1 MALTVRQKKFVEEYL
16 RLGIGKEAAINAGYS
31 PRSAEQQASRML
43 AMPEVQA
50 YRRELEQKL
59 FDEMGISE
67 AWIGRRL
74 VEIVDR
80 SMTAVPHMVWDP
92 DERKKVHDGDWVF
105 DAETPSKRCMSWRY
119 RWAMPK
125 ARRRRRSRENPSRTG
140 WRNRTRHRDC
150 RSGRK
155 RPFLFA

>member
-1 MALTVRQKKFVEEYL
+1 MALTVRQKKFVQEYL

-59 FDEMGISE
+59 FDELGISE

-105 DAETPSKRCMSWRY
+105 DAGNAIKALHELAVQVGYAKGETETTEQRKSFEDWLAEQNKT
-119 RWAMPK
+119 
-125 ARRRRRSRENPSRTG
+125 SR
-140 WRNRTRHRDC
+140 
-150 RSGRK
+150 
-155 RPFLFA
+155 L

>member
-105 DAETPSKRCMSWRY
+105 DAGNAIKALHELAVQVGYAKGETETTEQRKSFEDWLAEQNKT
-119 RWAMPK
+119 
-125 ARRRRRSRENPSRTG
+125 SR
-140 WRNRTRHRDC
+140 
-150 RSGRK
+150 
-155 RPFLFA
+155 L

>member
-16 RLGIGKEAAINAGYS
+16 RLGLGKEAAINAGYS

-105 DAETPSKRCMSWRY
+105 DAGNAIKALHELAVQVGYAKGETETTEQRKSFEDWLAEQNKT
-119 RWAMPK
+119 
-125 ARRRRRSRENPSRTG
+125 SR
-140 WRNRTRHRDC
+140 
-150 RSGRK
+150 
-155 RPFLFA
+155 L